1 VLRDALWV
9 YAAIAAAL
17 GALSFW
23 LVVSRLPGR
32 LGKLLGRW
40 LSAAGLDAT
49 TPDPGTPV
57 G

>member
-1 VLRDALWV
+1 VMAADEEVLAPLSPRDRASLER
-9 YAAIAAAL
+9 I
-17 GALSFW
+17 
-23 LVVSRLPGR
+23 
-32 LGKLLGRW
+32 LGRW